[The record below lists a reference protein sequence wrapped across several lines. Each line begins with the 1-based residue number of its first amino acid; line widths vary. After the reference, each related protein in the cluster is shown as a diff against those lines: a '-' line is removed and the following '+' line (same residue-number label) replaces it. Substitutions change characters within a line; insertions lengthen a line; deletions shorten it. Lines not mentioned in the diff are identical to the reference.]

1 MTVFIWIF
9 GIAVALIALIL
20 GALAAFT
27 ARTARRVEKTLPP
40 PGRFIDIDGANI
52 HYVDAGA
59 GPPLVLIHGLS
70 GQHGNFTHSLLERLK
85 SNYRVIILDRPGSG
99 YSKRPRGAS
108 GALAEQARTIA
119 RLIEALELERPLIIG
134 HSLGGAIALAVAVNH
149 PEQVAGLALLA
160 PVTHQPDQVPPLFRP
175 LVIRSPFMRSLV
187 ARTLATPLS
196 IVNRDLVLDAA
207 FGPQPAPR
215 DYGTKG
221 GGLLNLRPT
230 SFIGASHDLIALTDE
245 NDLTARYGDIK
256 VPVGILYGT
265 ADRLLDPTAHVKA
278 VTAKLPDA
286 DCELIEGAGH
296 MILICHADRCVQF
309 IARMAR
315 RAAAA
320 NAGAT
325 RPAKAPA

>member
-1 MTVFIWIF
+1 MIALIWTV
-9 GIAVALIALIL
+9 GIAVALIALVV
-20 GALAAFT
+20 GALAVFT
-27 ARTARRVEKTLPP
+27 VRTARQVEKALPP
-40 PGRFIDIDGANI
+40 PGRFIDIDGASV
-52 HYVDAGA
+52 HYIDAGS

-85 SNYRVIILDRPGSG
+85 TDYRVIILDRPGSG
-99 YSKRPRGAS
+99 YSIRPRGAS

-119 RLIEALELERPLIIG
+119 RLIEALELERPLIVG

-149 PEQVAGLALLA
+149 PEQVSGLALLA
-160 PVTHQPDQVPPLFRP
+160 PVTHKPEKVPPLFRA

-187 ARTLATPLS
+187 ARTLAIPLS

-215 DYGTKG
+215 DYATNG
-221 GGLLNLRPT
+221 GGLLNLWPA
-230 SFIGASHDLIALTDE
+230 SFISASHDLIALTDE
-245 NDLTARYGDIK
+245 NDLTARYGDIN

-265 ADRLLDPTAHVKA
+265 ADRLLDPTVHVKA

-320 NAGAT
+320 NAGAI
-325 RPAKAPA
+325 RPAKALA